1 MAIFPASRIG
11 FLLDFAEPYCAATLT
26 ATTRHC
32 GRKADAATHGQD
44 DRGRTLM
51 RRVVLAVVLTA
62 LAASMG
68 HAEPALDYGFYKRKV
83 EPIFLKKRGDHARC
97 AVCHQ
102 LSNNAFRLEKL
113 PAGASFWTKEQS
125 KKNFAMVST
134 LVVPGDPAQSRL
146 LLQPLAPQAGGNAY
160 HSGGW
165 QFASKNDPDWKTLE
179 AWVRGRKK

>member
-1 MAIFPASRIG
+1 MLRI
-11 FLLDFAEPYCAATLT
+11 
-26 ATTRHC
+26 
-32 GRKADAATHGQD
+32 
-44 DRGRTLM
+44 
-51 RRVVLAVVLTA
+51 AVVLV
-62 LAASMG
+62 LAAFAAS
-68 HAEPALDYGFYKRKV
+68 AARSETVLDYDFFKRKV

-102 LSNNAFRLEKL
+102 HSNNAFRLEKL
-113 PAGASFWTKEQS
+113 PDDTSFWSEEQS
-125 KKNFAMVST
+125 KKNFAVAST

-179 AWVRGRKK
+179 AWVKGSKK